1 MTTYR
6 LFSRDRRRRGIAF
19 IAALMLFAIFM
30 IMVAVALRANARH
43 RARLRVQRNAAHALC
58 LAESGVAEALQ
69 LMAATNTRTNCA
81 RTIGKGEF
89 SASWS
94 PARDARGIMEIVS
107 VGEVR
112 ASGPTAI
119 RKVVRVRVRT
129 APAGGSASRPVI
141 LSWQI
146 H

>member
-1 MTTYR
+1 MTTHR
-6 LFSRDRRRRGIAF
+6 LFSHDRSRRGIAF
-19 IAALMLFAIFM
+19 VATLMLFAIFM
-30 IMVAVALRANARH
+30 MMVAVALRANARH
-43 RARLRVQRNAAHALC
+43 RARLRVQRNAAQALC
-58 LAESGVAEALQ
+58 LAESGIAEALH
-69 LMAATNTRTNCA
+69 LMATTNTKTNCA

-89 SASWS
+89 SARWS
-94 PARDARGIMEIVS
+94 PVKDARGIMEIVS
-107 VGEVR
+107 VGESR
-112 ASGPTAI
+112 ASGPTTI

>member
-1 MTTYR
+1 MTTHR
-6 LFSRDRRRRGIAF
+6 LFSHDRNRRGIAF
-19 IAALMLFAIFM
+19 VATLMLFAIFM
-30 IMVAVALRANARH
+30 MMVAVALRANARH
-43 RARLRVQRNAAHALC
+43 RARLRVQRNAAQALC
-58 LAESGVAEALQ
+58 LAESGVAEALH
-69 LMAATNTRTNCA
+69 LMATTNTKTNCA

-94 PARDARGIMEIVS
+94 PVKDARGVMEIVS

-112 ASGPTAI
+112 ATGPTTI
-119 RKVVRVRVRT
+119 RKVVRVQVRT